1 MLCEG
6 RVTGI
11 GARGLGRMALIGL
24 LALALG
30 SCSTTTQPSA
40 LPAASASAATAPVCA
55 ETKTGLDGPGTVAV
69 DMENNPA
76 LPAFIASRV
85 FAPADITARVGQPI
99 VFRNADPDE
108 QHQAELVSGAC
119 GTDYLDFKKRD
130 SLVFDVAGTYPF
142 YCLVHGTTMAGTITI
157 TP

>member
-1 MLCEG
+1 
-6 RVTGI
+6 VTGF
-11 GARGLGRMALIGL
+11 GVRGPRRMMVIGL
-24 LALALG
+24 LALATG

-40 LPAASASAATAPVCA
+40 VPSASGSAAIGPVCA
-55 ETKTGLDGPGTVAV
+55 ETRTRLDGPGTVAV

-85 FAPADITARVGQPI
+85 YAPADITARVGQTI

-119 GTDYLDFKKRD
+119 GTDYLDFEKRD
-130 SLVFDVAGTYPF
+130 SLVFYVPGTYPF